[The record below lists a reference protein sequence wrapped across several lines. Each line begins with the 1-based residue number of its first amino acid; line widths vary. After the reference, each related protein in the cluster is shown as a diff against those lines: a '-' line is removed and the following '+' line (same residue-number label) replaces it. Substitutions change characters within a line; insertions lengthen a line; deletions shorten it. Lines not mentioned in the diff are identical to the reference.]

1 MKKTRVM
8 VVDDQFVARQL
19 FELYLKSSERYE
31 LVHMVESAAFA
42 ETFMKSDAVDLVLMD
57 ILMNDDSN
65 GLDAAVIGILGLS
78 TLVALAGSAEGAGM
92 LYAACILCLISGVL
106 QLIAGIK
113 GAKHCQNPDMA
124 HSCMIWGIVV
134 AVFCVLGNLFYV
146 IGGKGFDVTS
156 LLTGLLLPALYIYG
170 AVLNK
175 KQEDPME
182 PAI

>member
-65 GLDAAVIGILGLS
+65 GLDAAVSSGKDHRHHLYGRVILAQ
-78 TLVALAGSAEGAGM
+78 TRTRDR
-92 LYAACILCLISGVL
+92 
-106 QLIAGIK
+106 
-113 GAKHCQNPDMA
+113 H
-124 HSCMIWGIVV
+124 
-134 AVFCVLGNLFYV
+134 
-146 IGGKGFDVTS
+146 
-156 LLTGLLLPALYIYG
+156 
-170 AVLNK
+170 
-175 KQEDPME
+175 
-182 PAI
+182 

>member
-65 GLDAAVIGILGLS
+65 AHERSALRASGIRK
-78 TLVALAGSAEGAGM
+78 
-92 LYAACILCLISGVL
+92 CLR
-106 QLIAGIK
+106 K
-113 GAKHCQNPDMA
+113 P
-124 HSCMIWGIVV
+124 
-134 AVFCVLGNLFYV
+134 F
-146 IGGKGFDVTS
+146 
-156 LLTGLLLPALYIYG
+156 
-170 AVLNK
+170 
-175 KQEDPME
+175 
-182 PAI
+182 

>member
-65 GLDAAVIGILGLS
+65 GLDAAAALLSRLKAAGVRAQMDDSDQSMGWKEIGR
-78 TLVALAGSAEGAGM
+78 
-92 LYAACILCLISGVL
+92 
-106 QLIAGIK
+106 
-113 GAKHCQNPDMA
+113 A
-124 HSCMIWGIVV
+124 HV
-134 AVFCVLGNLFYV
+134 
-146 IGGKGFDVTS
+146 
-156 LLTGLLLPALYIYG
+156 
-170 AVLNK
+170 
-175 KQEDPME
+175 
-182 PAI
+182 